1 MGFSG
6 LTAAALLASAPINF
20 GGAQT
25 ESPVPPVATA
35 PVVAA
40 PAGPEVQP
48 VAAPSPDPVLVPQAA
63 APSPAAAET
72 AAAEAAASPPT
83 GPGID
88 QDDLAASDERDITV
102 RARRAS
108 PGDPMAAINAK
119 SFAIT
124 EAVDN
129 AVLGPAAMA
138 VENNV
143 PKPITDGL
151 HNFLYNIHEPV
162 AFLNFLLQ
170 LKPGKAAETLG
181 RFTINST
188 LGIGGLFDV
197 AKKRP
202 FKLPYRT
209 NGFAYTLG
217 YYGIGPGPFLFLP
230 LFGSTSLRDLI
241 GDNVDR
247 LVVPL
252 AFSKPFNRP
261 AYFIPAGVFRTL
273 DRRADFDNQL
283 RALRQSADP
292 YVARREYYLQ
302 LRQAEID
309 HLRGKP
315 PAGAEKP
322 ANPPK

>member
-1 MGFSG
+1 MSFSG
-6 LTAAALLASAPINF
+6 ITAAALLASAPINF
-20 GGAQT
+20 GGAQA
-25 ESPVPPVATA
+25 ELPVPPVATA
-35 PVVAA
+35 PVVLAPVVTA
-40 PAGPEVQP
+40 PAGQEVQP
-48 VAAPSPDPVLVPQAA
+48 VAAPSPDPALVPQAA
-63 APSPAAAET
+63 APSPT
-72 AAAEAAASPPT
+72 AAEAAALPPT
-83 GPGID
+83 DPSIN
-88 QDDLAASDERDITV
+88 QDDVSGSDERDITV

-241 GDNVDR
+241 GDNIDR
-247 LVVPL
+247 AVVPL
-252 AFSKPFNRP
+252 SFGKPFNRP

>member
-1 MGFSG
+1 MIFSG
-6 LTAAALLASAPINF
+6 MTAAALLASAPINL
-20 GGAQT
+20 GDAQA
-25 ESPVPPVATA
+25 ESQMA
-35 PVVAA
+35 
-40 PAGPEVQP
+40 P
-48 VAAPSPDPVLVPQAA
+48 VAAAPVAPDVQSAA
-63 APSPAAAET
+63 APQAPVAQATIPQIAEPVPSPGPADAAVL
-72 AAAEAAASPPT
+72 PVT
-83 GPGID
+83 GLGTD
-88 QDDLAASDERDITV
+88 QDDVAGNPDGDITV

-202 FKLPYRT
+202 FKLPYRV
-209 NGFAYTLG
+209 NGFAYTMG
-217 YYGIGPGPFLFLP
+217 YYGVGPGPFLFLP
-230 LFGSTSLRDLI
+230 LIGSTSLRDLI
-241 GDNVDR
+241 GDNLDR
-247 LVVPL
+247 LTVPL
-252 AFSKPFNRP
+252 SFGKPFNRP
-261 AYFIPAGVFRTL
+261 AYYVSAGVFRTL
-273 DRRADFDNQL
+273 DRRADFDNRL
-283 RALRQSADP
+283 RELRQSADP
-292 YVARREYYLQ
+292 YVARRDYYLQ

-315 PAGAEKP
+315 PVPAEKP
-322 ANPPK
+322 AAPPK

>member
-6 LTAAALLASAPINF
+6 LTAAALLASAPINS

-25 ESPVPPVATA
+25 ESPVPPVVT
-35 PVVAA
+35 A

-48 VAAPSPDPVLVPQAA
+48 VAAPSPDPALVPQAA

-72 AAAEAAASPPT
+72 AAAEAAALPPT
-83 GPGID
+83 GPGIN
-88 QDDLAASDERDITV
+88 QDDMAGRDERDITV

-217 YYGIGPGPFLFLP
+217 YYGVGPGPFLFLP

-241 GDNVDR
+241 GDNIDR
-247 LVVPL
+247 AVVPL
-252 AFSKPFNRP
+252 SFGKPFNRP